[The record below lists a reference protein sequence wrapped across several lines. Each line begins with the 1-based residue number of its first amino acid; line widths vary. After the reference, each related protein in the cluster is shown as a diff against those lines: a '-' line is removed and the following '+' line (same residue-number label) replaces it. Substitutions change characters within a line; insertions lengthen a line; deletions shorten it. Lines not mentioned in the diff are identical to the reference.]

1 MYDILGQSINL
12 LSRFRKFYE
21 SLQGRCFF
29 YKALVIFW
37 SCILTPFTQGYTI
50 QAMITCNESMHM

>member
-29 YKALVIFW
+29 KHFW

>member
-29 YKALVIFW
+29 LQRAGNFLVLYFDTI
-37 SCILTPFTQGYTI
+37 YTGVHHSSHDY
-50 QAMITCNESMHM
+50 M